1 MASILPPH
9 SNKLAWA
16 IICTLCCCIPGGIVA
31 IIYACKSNS
40 LYDDARFVL
49 DNDIRRESLYLESE
63 KANRTA
69 NTWIIV
75 SVVLS
80 LIVWIACIALL
91 SAGVTVGILEELF
104 CQGQLLQN

>member
-9 SNKLAWA
+9 KNKLAWA
-16 IICTLCCCIPGGIVA
+16 IICTLCCCIPGGIIA

-80 LIVWIACIALL
+80 LIVWIAYIALVF
-91 SAGVTVGILEELF
+91 AGVTVGILDEFF
-104 CQGQLLQN
+104 C

>member
-9 SNKLAWA
+9 KNKLAWA
-16 IICTLCCCIPGGIVA
+16 IISTLCCCIPGGIVS
-31 IIYACKSNS
+31 IVYACKSNS
-40 LYDDARFVL
+40 LYDDARFVQ
-49 DNDIRRESLYLESE
+49 DDDVRREALYLESE

-80 LIVWIACIALL
+80 LIFWIVYMVLILT
-91 SAGVTVGILEELF
+91 GVTIG
-104 CQGQLLQN
+104 LLDEFMY